1 MSTSNAIKEFDF
13 LGLTSPWD
21 VDAQQE
27 WAVDDFIPS
36 QAVTMIS
43 GESGS
48 GKSTVTLMLAHAIVK
63 GEPFL
68 GHPTRQSK
76 VLIIDRENGAAIYK
90 ERFKRLKLDRNDDI
104 HYWGGWQDPLPQGPK
119 FAPLLKFAKEHKPVI
134 IFDSFIAFLDEGSE
148 QDATEVRRYMDAYR
162 FLALAGATV
171 VFIHH
176 TGKGENT
183 KDYRGSSDI
192 KGSVD
197 MAWVLTAKKY
207 MTTAKLRNIKS
218 REGMVEDISFFLE
231 DANFV
236 LTDTHFIPATDPDW
250 AVVHDAVA
258 KHPDLNQSQITS
270 LIPQVADKRVRKIL
284 LAGQQKG
291 TLSVIKGPKNAS
303 LYRTNNWK
311 GVQI

>member
-1 MSTSNAIKEFDF
+1 MSTSTLKEFDF
-13 LGLTSPWD
+13 LKLTSPWD

-27 WAVDDFIPS
+27 WAVDDFIPA

-48 GKSTVTLMLAHAIVK
+48 GKSTVTLMLAYAVAK

-68 GHPTRQSK
+68 GHATKQSK
-76 VLIIDRENGAAIYK
+76 VLIVDRENGAAIYK

-104 HYWGGWQDPLPQGPK
+104 LYWGGWQDPLPQGPK
-119 FAPLLKFAKEHKPVI
+119 FKPLLEFAKEHKPVI
-134 IFDSFIAFLDEGSE
+134 IFDSFIAFLEEGSE

-176 TGKGENT
+176 TGKGDNT

-218 REGMVEDISFFLE
+218 REGIVEDISFFLE
-231 DANFV
+231 DANFI
-236 LTDTHFIPATDPDW
+236 LTDTHFIPPTDPDW
-250 AVVHDAVA
+250 AIVHNIVG
-258 KHPDLNQSQITS
+258 KNTGLNQSQICQ
-270 LIPQVADKRVRKIL
+270 LIPQIAEKKVRKIL
-284 LAGQQKG
+284 LAGHQKG
-291 TLSVIKGPKNAS
+291 TLSVTKGPKNAS
-303 LYRTNNWK
+303 LYSTNNWK
-311 GVQI
+311 GVEV